1 MYGALPTR
9 PRLGLAMLPNCPIS
23 TLDDGLLVYIFSFLK
38 PNHLRFTGQTLRG
51 DGEEG
56 GTGSTGYR
64 CSIDNKM
71 RMGEL
76 VSYVSIV
83 ELIQCSMVCRQWRR
97 CAQLRSLWEEVDLS
111 RFRKQVTDDLV
122 LRIALRAGRRLR
134 SLCLNHCKLITDVSM
149 YHLSTHCPLIQ
160 ELHFQGCTLI
170 SSSAVLALIR
180 TLAYRNCLLR
190 KPAVLTLEMAKCPFL
205 TPTVLEDI
213 EKCMYA
219 ATLEATAITIRR
231 RREHDKEIE
240 ISRSTLVRAGAPACS
255 RLIKNGQ
262 TVSNADEAWRNT
274 FELDVGLCNLCNAVV
289 DVSDVGRCSICANV
303 VCEHCSD
310 TPSTCELCCESFCN
324 ECRLVA
330 SCVSCMKDYCD
341 DCQEILMCGE
351 CDAVLCPECN
361 AEHECTAEPPA
372 QHETKLTLLIPAPSK
387 AAPPPD
393 QAAADARAPATV
405 STVAAATAVAAGGEM
420 ADAQSPTCACM
431 LPQKHAVF
439 KRLPVKCGGAMDGG
453 CAGAGNSEAALLSG
467 RSS

>member
-205 TPTVLEDI
+205 TPTVLE
-213 EKCMYA
+213 
-219 ATLEATAITIRR
+219 
-231 RREHDKEIE
+231 
-240 ISRSTLVRAGAPACS
+240 
-255 RLIKNGQ
+255 
-262 TVSNADEAWRNT
+262 
-274 FELDVGLCNLCNAVV
+274 
-289 DVSDVGRCSICANV
+289 
-303 VCEHCSD
+303 
-310 TPSTCELCCESFCN
+310 LCCESFCN

-393 QAAADARAPATV
+393 QAAADARAPAKA